1 VLDLFFGHATFT
13 ALLGAGLG
21 IARQL
26 PTRRQRLIAIGCGW
40 LAAIAAHFAW
50 DAWLTFFPLGTGA
63 FTLVQI
69 HLRVLAM
76 SGPFTAVVVVLL
88 VMGGRIEGRNIARQ
102 LALEAANGRGAILPE
117 EAPILASPGRRLR
130 ARLEAGRGYFRE
142 GRLQRAQIAL
152 ALERWHR
159 ERQEI
164 DRPLAAEEELR
175 ESVLAIRGSM
185 SR

>member
-1 VLDLFFGHATFT
+1 VLA
-13 ALLGAGLG
+13 
-21 IARQL
+21 IA
-26 PTRRQRLIAIGCGW
+26 CGW

-76 SGPFTAVVVVLL
+76 SGPFTAVVIVLL
-88 VMGGRIEGRNIARQ
+88 VMGGRIEGRNLSRQ
-102 LALEAANGRGAILPE
+102 LALEAANGSGAILPE

-130 ARLEAGRGYFRE
+130 ARIEAGPSGYFRS

-164 DRPLAAEEELR
+164 DRPLAAEQELR
-175 ESVLAIRGSM
+175 DRVLAIRDEQADEQG
-185 SR
+185 